1 MKAKFIH
8 KKDTTIYMFETDDAK
23 LQKMYESNMNQLEQ
37 QRKNRINECAGELH
51 YYKDGLR
58 SVIRQREMLDE
69 KYQSY
74 TLIGRLIHYHS
85 YRNQISD
92 YDREIQYNQTKVN
105 DWREEL
111 WEQIHKPEDMN
122 NIKHIIHKLLDNNHY
137 RKLTEKTKSNGIITE
152 YWVKTKTRRL

>member
-1 MKAKFIH
+1 MKAKFIY

-23 LQKMYESNMNQLEQ
+23 LQDMYESKMNQLEQ

-58 SVIRQREMLDE
+58 SVIRQREMLE
-69 KYQSY
+69 VKYQSH

-122 NIKHIIHKLLDNNHY
+122 NIKHMILLENSKSIIS
-137 RKLTEKTKSNGIITE
+137 RVT
-152 YWVKTKTRRL
+152 